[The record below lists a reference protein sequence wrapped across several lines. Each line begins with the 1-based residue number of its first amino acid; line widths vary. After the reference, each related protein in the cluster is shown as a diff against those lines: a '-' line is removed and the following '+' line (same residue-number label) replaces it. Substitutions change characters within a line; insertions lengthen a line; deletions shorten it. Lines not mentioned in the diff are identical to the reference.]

1 MFFIYPSLLGIKM
14 VSIRNNKIVRMYG
27 YTDDL
32 RFSQV
37 FLLHTNFEVSIEASS
52 AKNQLLDEL
61 WNSDAVLD
69 ANNEME
75 ESSKKEEKD
84 GELKSASRVVLHTNL
99 GHRRYPVPS
108 SCAQNLCQ
116 LLRVVSN

>member
-1 MFFIYPSLLGIKM
+1 MCRFIWTWEGTSCLLWSNHITNLAAEGSAVLDRWRENGEFCRNYPSLLGIKW

-61 WNSDAVLD
+61 WNSDAVLFV
-69 ANNEME
+69 
-75 ESSKKEEKD
+75 
-84 GELKSASRVVLHTNL
+84 SARDQD
-99 GHRRYPVPS
+99 RFY
-108 SCAQNLCQ
+108 
-116 LLRVVSN
+116 

>member
-1 MFFIYPSLLGIKM
+1 MASFAEMFFIYPSLLGIKM

-61 WNSDAVLD
+61 WNSDAVLFV
-69 ANNEME
+69 
-75 ESSKKEEKD
+75 
-84 GELKSASRVVLHTNL
+84 SARDQD
-99 GHRRYPVPS
+99 RFY
-108 SCAQNLCQ
+108 
-116 LLRVVSN
+116 